1 MPFGLWTRMGCKN
14 QVLDGS
20 SGVQFAISGFVGY
33 NYGCM
38 IASDT
43 LFHSTGGFLGLGYPM
58 KT

>member
-1 MPFGLWTRMGCKN
+1 MGCKN

-33 NYGCM
+33 NYGCI

-43 LFHSTGGFLGLGYPM
+43 LFHSMGGFLGLGYPM